1 MSEKIRIGLIGC
13 GSQGRYLSE
22 AAAAAGQAEL
32 VACADPNPEAA
43 RRAVELTGYR
53 KAYDSAADL
62 LDQADVDAVVV
73 ATIHDQLQ
81 PMAMAA
87 VRAGKHVLVEKPMA
101 LNAADGQAL
110 VDAAKEAGVNL
121 MVGYSLRFQPE
132 RIRVKELLDAGAVGD
147 LAHVLAGQCIGGMGG
162 WLGQRAHGGGPL
174 LYVGV
179 HCLDFVLWTVD
190 RPVERVFAEVNM
202 KDGADTD
209 VEADAMFTIRFAGGV
224 VAQVVTSQRM
234 GGRYGWYDAIG
245 SAGRVRTEWESPNVF
260 VESRNLP
267 EYSLPTTIETPA
279 TYGHPPHDPEA
290 VSRLNSYKYIRT
302 WACELSEFIASIREG
317 RPPLSP
323 GEDGVRVLQVCDAVF
338 ESGRTGQPVSLA
350 AG

>member
-1 MSEKIRIGLIGC
+1 MSDKMKIGLIGC

-22 AAAAAGQAEL
+22 AAAATGQAEL
-32 VACADPNPEAA
+32 LACADLKPEAA
-43 RRAVELTGYR
+43 SNAVKLTGYQE
-53 KAYDSAADL
+53 AYDSAEEL
-62 LDQADVDAVVV
+62 LDKADVDAVIV

-87 VRAGKHVLVEKPMA
+87 IQAGKHVLVEKPMA

-110 VDAAKEAGVNL
+110 VDAAKKAKRNL
-121 MVGYSLRFQPE
+121 MVGYSLRFQAE
-132 RIRVKELLDAGAVGD
+132 RIRVKQLLDQGAVGD
-147 LAHVLAGQCIGGMGG
+147 MAHVIAGQCIGNMGG
-162 WLGQRAHGGGPL
+162 WLGQRGHGGGPL

-179 HCLDFVLWTVD
+179 HCLDFVLWTVGL
-190 RPVERVFAEVNM
+190 PVQRVFAEVNM
-202 KDGADTD
+202 KDGEDTD
-209 VEADAMFTIRFAGGV
+209 VEADAMFTIRFDGGV

-245 SAGRVRTEWESPNVF
+245 SAGRVRTEWESPNIF

-267 EYSLPTTIETPA
+267 EYSLPTTIEVPA
-279 TYGHPPHDPEA
+279 TYGHPPHEREA

-302 WACELSEFIASIREG
+302 WAAELSEFITSIREA
-317 RPPLSP
+317 RPPLVS

-338 ESGRTGQPVSLA
+338 ASADSGQTVG
-350 AG
+350 